1 MSQSETM
8 SLRMSPEQREVIA
21 AAADFCGMSRTA
33 FIVESAVGR
42 AQDVLLDRTRLV
54 LNADQ
59 WDAFI
64 KILDGPVDSSAMKRT
79 LAAPSPWK
87 EQCPI

>member
-21 AAADFCGMSRTA
+21 SAADACGMSRTA

-54 LNADQ
+54 LDQGQ

-64 KILDGPVDSSAMKRT
+64 KVLDGPVDASAMRRT
-79 LAAPSPWK
+79 LDTPPPWK
-87 EQCPI
+87 D